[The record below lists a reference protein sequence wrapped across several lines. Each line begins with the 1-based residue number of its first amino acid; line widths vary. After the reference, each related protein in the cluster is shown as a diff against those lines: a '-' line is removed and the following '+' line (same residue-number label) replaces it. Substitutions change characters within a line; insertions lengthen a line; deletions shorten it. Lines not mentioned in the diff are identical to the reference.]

1 VYTQKERKRERE
13 REQFKESEKRTI
25 TPMHIT
31 CLVHPR
37 VSLHRIRTH
46 YLLIYCTG
54 RLTHPAQLE
63 LTKFDGD
70 AVCCHKAETGSMYG
84 IVEHADQNICIS
96 RPMWFFQEVSIVAL
110 PDISLH
116 EGRGSLEERG

>member
-1 VYTQKERKRERE
+1 
-13 REQFKESEKRTI
+13 
-25 TPMHIT
+25 
-31 CLVHPR
+31 
-37 VSLHRIRTH
+37 
-46 YLLIYCTG
+46 
-54 RLTHPAQLE
+54 
-63 LTKFDGD
+63 
-70 AVCCHKAETGSMYG
+70 MYG